1 MNQLTATA
9 EAGADPMDVDF
20 VADVVCPWC
29 YIGWERLK
37 QTLELRPGVRANIR
51 WRPYQLNPEL
61 PEEGVDRKALMAAKF
76 GDDPERHA
84 GMLDNLTQQAAAA
97 GLEIKPGEIE
107 KSPNTNAAHRLIVWA
122 AADGKAAEV
131 AEAVMHAYWTELK
144 DIGDH
149 AVLTEIGAAHG
160 MDREALARRF
170 AEGVGKEFVARA
182 CQTAMES
189 GIQGVPFMIFADK
202 VAVSGAYPPDQLVQ
216 AIDKALEP
224 TAA

>member
-1 MNQLTATA
+1 MTDAAATQA
-9 EAGADPMDVDF
+9 PMDIDF

-29 YIGWERLK
+29 YIGWSRLK
-37 QTLELRPGVRANIR
+37 QTLALRPAVEANIR

-61 PEEGVDRKALMAAKF
+61 PEEGVDREALMASKF
-76 GDDPERHA
+76 GSDPERMRQMSEH
-84 GMLDNLTQQAAAA
+84 LEQQAAGA
-97 GLEIKPGEIE
+97 GLQIRPGEIE

-122 AADGKAAEV
+122 GAEGKAAEV

-144 DIGDH
+144 DIGDPE
-149 AVLTEIGAAHG
+149 VLTGIGAAHG

-170 AEGVGKEFVARA
+170 AEGSGKEFITRA
-182 CQTAMES
+182 CETAMQS

-202 VAVSGAYPPDQLVQ
+202 VAVSGAHPPDQLVR

-224 TAA
+224 TGA